1 MVMRALRQGVFGGFL
16 KYVLMSLLALSV
28 LGLVFM
34 DVQGV
39 MQGGVGG
46 TDVARVGSES
56 IGMREFDKFARM
68 SLGRFNMTPEEAYN
82 KNPKVM
88 DEILGTEI
96 RSRFVM
102 LEAESMG
109 ISVGQKKL
117 QEELIVRIKP
127 MQNEGET
134 LQQTLDRVLRSQGVR
149 ESDFVKNYNREI
161 IGDTLLDTA
170 QDGFGAIN
178 SYMAR
183 DLFMLQNH
191 TRDIEFISFAQDEI
205 KTIEAPDEERLKRL
219 YESFKNTQFKIPEM
233 RVLEVAHIDDT
244 KLKDTIDVS
253 EETLRKHYEERIE
266 EYSVGEQRVLE
277 QIVAPNP
284 DKAQLILKLARDEKV
299 PLRDAMERVLGKN
312 EGTYVPA
319 APFGDD
325 MLIGEIKDAVTK
337 AKSGEF
343 VGPIETVMGQHV
355 ISVGEIIAPRTMSF
369 DEVKD
374 ALRRE
379 MEQIAL
385 ADTIY
390 DLSSQLDDIIAGG
403 NSLEDAGQAVPL
415 NITTLPAMSALG
427 LDKDKKDV
435 FESMSDHDKT
445 DKAILLEEGFA
456 IQEGEISR
464 VFELPSGRFAV
475 LRVKETIEATFK
487 PYEDVKKTLADDF
500 IRDQQRVETFRK
512 ISEFVAAVK
521 AGKKSFEDIARET
534 GKKIEKREGLTLGGS
549 LPAPLNDNQ
558 RAMIFESYVGDL
570 LTLPVE
576 GGAAIARIKA
586 ANMPKIDEQA
596 EQSVKRIEAELS
608 KEVKDEVFNYY
619 VQRIGRK
626 HPAVV
631 NHQLLEQVYGQ
642 KAATEPQP

>member
-39 MQGGVGG
+39 MKGGVGG

-68 SLGRFNMTPEEAYN
+68 SLGRFNMTPEDAYN
-82 KNPKVM
+82 KNPKIM

-102 LEAESMG
+102 LEAESIG

-134 LQQTLDRVLRSQGVR
+134 LQQTLERVLRSQGVR
-149 ESDFVKNYNREI
+149 ESDFVKNYSREI
-161 IGDTLLDTA
+161 IGDILLDTA

-178 SYMAR
+178 GDMAR

-233 RVLEVAHIDDT
+233 RVLEIAYIDDS

-253 EETLRKHYEERIE
+253 EESLRKHYEERIE
-266 EYSVGEQRVLE
+266 EYSLGEQRVLE

-284 DKAQLILKLARDEKV
+284 DKAQLILKMARDEKV

-319 APFGDD
+319 APFGED
-325 MLIGEIKDAVTK
+325 MLIGEIKDAVTN
-337 AKSGEF
+337 AKSGEI

-355 ISVGEIIAPRTMSF
+355 ISVGEITPPRTMSF

-374 ALRRE
+374 DLRKE

-415 NITTLPAMSALG
+415 NITALPAMSALG
-427 LDKDKKDV
+427 LDKEKKDV
-435 FESMSDHDKT
+435 FESVSENDKT
-445 DKAILLEEGFA
+445 DKSILLEEGFA

-475 LRVKETIEATFK
+475 LRVKETIESSFK
-487 PYEDVKKTLADDF
+487 PYEDVKKTLADDY
-500 IRDQQRVETFRK
+500 ISDQQRVETFRK
-512 ISEFVAAVK
+512 ISEFVGAVK
-521 AGKKSFEDIARET
+521 AGKKSFEEVARET
-534 GKKIEKREGLTLGGS
+534 GKKVEKREGLTLGGA

-570 LTLPVE
+570 MTLPFE

-586 ANMPKIDEQA
+586 ATMPKMDEQA
-596 EQSVKRIEAELS
+596 EQRVKRIEAELS

-631 NHQLLEQVYGQ
+631 NHRLLEQVYGQ